1 MVELI
6 ATITLFIGLMGMA
19 VIIFRKIPVLAKL
32 SPEEIKEAGALRKIT
47 RKIKDNGTFKSFSG
61 ELVLQKVLS
70 KIRIITLKTD
80 NKTGIWL
87 AKLRQRTLKKKN
99 KFLDDYWQKVKKR

>member
-1 MVELI
+1 MLETSL
-6 ATITLFIGLMGMA
+6 TITFLIGLIGMG
-19 VIIFRKIPVLAKL
+19 IIFIRKIPVLAKL